1 MKIFTGL
8 LWFLTLLLLAACG
21 TGGSDSITETP
32 DPTDPTDVTVSV
44 ILLSTNSSTIAT
56 ESTASITVRLL
67 DDSGQV
73 VTETKNVSFTLD
85 NPGLA
90 SIPSPA
96 TTSSGVLTNTLTAG
110 NVEGTIILTA
120 SVDDVTEQVSI
131 QISDQLTAASISV
144 SSSPNAITVGGTSVV
159 TATVLDSNND
169 PMSDGT
175 TVNFYVD
182 NTSLGTIVSS
192 SDISGGAGAAQA
204 TFSAGTTS
212 AGTATVT
219 ASSGVASGSTTLSV
233 AGAEAGSIE
242 FISATP
248 QIVVI
253 KGSGGVETSLV
264 EFLVKDSAGNP
275 VVGSQAVNLTLS
287 GPNGGEYIGSTPGTT
302 ELVVGTVDGEVST
315 ILHSGTIPGTV
326 NITAN
331 VEGTA
336 LTSSSGVIAIGGGVP
351 SEGHFSLATT
361 VFNLEG
367 LAYDGITADINARIA
382 DRYGNYNVLEG
393 TSVSFYSECGAIDRA
408 INLSADGEGTVV
420 FRTQRPYPED
430 IILSAY
436 DNAIADDYSDFLGVI
451 IDDTNNPS
459 DGLCTI
465 IAVVDGE
472 EEFTDANA
480 NGLYDLG
487 ESYDDTYDDIHLDKD
502 DDSESIPF
510 GGEVAGNP
518 YDSNFEDLVVDRNL
532 DGSFDGRNDIWDS
545 NKRISRQIKLLITG
559 EPRVSVANSSGV
571 SISENDT
578 ITVTDGDNERVYFS
592 LHDRN
597 HNSPIAGTNFRV
609 SCDVGEIGGKTDYTY
624 IDHNNLGAPIFSV
637 VIADSTAGDTDAAEI
652 GTLEIS
658 WTWKG
663 DDYSYSVLVE
673 VD

>member
-1 MKIFTGL
+1 MKIFTRI

-21 TGGSDSITETP
+21 TGGSDSTP
-32 DPTDPTDVTVSV
+32 DTPGTPDTPEVTVSV
-44 ILLSTNSSTIAT
+44 VLLSTNSSTIAT
-56 ESTASITVRLL
+56 EGTASISVRLL
-67 DDSGQV
+67 DDSGEL
-73 VTETKNVSFTLD
+73 VTETKNVSLSLD

-90 SIPSPA
+90 SISSPA
-96 TTSSGVLTNTLTAG
+96 TTSSGVLTRTLTAG
-110 NVEGTIILTA
+110 SVEGTIILTA
-120 SVDDVTEQVSI
+120 SVDGVTEQVSI

-144 SSSPNAITVGGTSVV
+144 SSSPDAITVGGTSVI

-175 TVNFYVD
+175 TVNFSID

-192 SDISGGAGAAQA
+192 SDISGGAGVAQA

-233 AGAEAGSIE
+233 AGADAGSIE
-242 FISATP
+242 FVSATP

-253 KGSGGVETSLV
+253 KGSGGTETSLV
-264 EFLVKDSAGNP
+264 EFLVKDSGGNP
-275 VVGSQAVNLTLS
+275 VVGSQAVNFTLS
-287 GPNGGEYIGSTPGTT
+287 GPNGGEYIGSTPGTST
-302 ELVVGTVDGEVST
+302 LVVGTVNGEVST

-351 SEGHFSLATT
+351 SEGHFSVSTT
-361 VFNLEG
+361 TFNLEG
-367 LAYDGITADINARIA
+367 LAYDGVTTDITARIA

-408 INLSADGEGTVV
+408 TNLSADGEGTVV

-430 IILSAY
+430 NLLLASDDI
-436 DNAIADDYSDFLGVI
+436 IADDYSDYLGVI
-451 IDDTNNPS
+451 IDGTNNPS

-502 DDSESIPF
+502 DDSENIPF

-518 YDSNFEDLVVDRNL
+518 YDSSFEDLVVDRNL
-532 DGSFDGRNDIWDS
+532 DGNFDGRNDIWDS

-571 SISENDT
+571 PISENDT
-578 ITVTDGDNERVYFS
+578 ITVADGDNERVYFS
-592 LHDRN
+592 LHDIN
-597 HNSPIAGTNFRV
+597 YNSPIAGTDFNV

-624 IDHNNLGAPIFSV
+624 IDDNDLGAPIFSV
-637 VIADSTAGDTDAAEI
+637 AIADSTAGDTDAAEI